1 MMSDIDCRIEGC
13 AGRITLNRPKALNA
27 LTWEMCLEIDKALIS
42 WADDPAVA
50 LLIIDGLPCDKAFC
64 AGGDLSEMYATGK
77 AGDFSYGQRFWQDE
91 YRMNARMFNFP
102 KPVVTFLHG
111 FVMGG
116 GVGVGCHGSH
126 RIVCDDTRVA
136 MPECKVGLVPDVG
149 GSLIL
154 ARAPGR
160 LGEYLGVTTTRM
172 GPGDAIHAGFA
183 DYYLPRAG
191 WADLV
196 AQLSDTGDVGLVDAA
211 AGPAPAS
218 KLAALQPEIDAA
230 FGGDGLR
237 DIVNRLEVTKT
248 DLARDALRFIQGN
261 SPISMACTVEL
272 IHRVR
277 GRDGIE
283 GALELEYRF
292 TSQSMERGDFL
303 EGIRALIIDKDN
315 APRWRHDGPKSVPLV
330 EVSSLLMPRGSQ
342 TLTF

>member
-1 MMSDIDCRIEGC
+1 MADIDCRIEGH

-42 WADDPAVA
+42 WADDPAVK
-50 LLIIDGLPCDKAFC
+50 LLIIDGLPCEKAFC
-64 AGGDLSEMYATGK
+64 AGGDLTEMYATGK
-77 AGDFSYGQRFWQDE
+77 AGDYSYGQRFWQDE

-102 KPVVTFLHG
+102 KPVVTLLHG

-126 RIVCDDTRVA
+126 RIVCDDTKLA
-136 MPECKVGLVPDVG
+136 MPECKIGLVPDVG

-154 ARAPGR
+154 SRAPGR
-160 LGEYLGVTTTRM
+160 LGEYLGLTATRM

-183 DYYLPRAG
+183 DYFLPREA
-191 WADLV
+191 WTDLI
-196 AQLSDTGDVGLVDAA
+196 AALSQTGDVAEVDRAA
-211 AGPAPAS
+211 HAAPAS
-218 KLAALQPEIDAA
+218 KLAGLQDEIDAG
-230 FGGDGLR
+230 FGGERLR
-237 DIVNRLEVTKT
+237 DVVNMLEVTES
-248 DLARDALRFIQGN
+248 DLARSALEIIQGN
-261 SPISMACTVEL
+261 SPISMACTIEL

-277 GRDGIE
+277 GKESIE
-283 GALELEYRF
+283 AALELEYRF
-292 TSQSMERGDFL
+292 TSQSMQRGDFL

-330 EVSSLLMPRGSQ
+330 EVSGLLMPRGQQ